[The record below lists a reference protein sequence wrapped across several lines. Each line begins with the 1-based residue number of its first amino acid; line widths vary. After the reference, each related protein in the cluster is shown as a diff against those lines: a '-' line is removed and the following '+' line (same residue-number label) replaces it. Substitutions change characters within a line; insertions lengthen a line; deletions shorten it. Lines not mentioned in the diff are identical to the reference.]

1 MLFDLLR
8 KRCLQ
13 DYAMFAQGDSSD
25 VTMAENPFA
34 SGASASA
41 EGEVD
46 EEELDVES

>member
-1 MLFDLLR
+1 MR

-13 DYAMFAQGDSSD
+13 DYAMFAQGDSSE
-25 VTMAENPFA
+25 VTVAENPFT

-46 EEELDVES
+46 GEELDVES

>member
-8 KRCLQ
+8 KRCLE
-13 DYAMFAQGDSSD
+13 DYAKFVQGDSSD
-25 VTMAENPFA
+25 VTMDENPFVG
-34 SGASASA
+34 GASTSA

>member
-1 MLFDLLR
+1 MLCLLR
-8 KRCLQ
+8 VIVL
-13 DYAMFAQGDSSD
+13 MLLH
-25 VTMAENPFA
+25 MAENPFA

>member
-1 MLFDLLR
+1 MR

-13 DYAMFAQGDSSD
+13 DYAMFAEGDSSE
-25 VTMAENPFA
+25 VTVAENPFA
-34 SGASASA
+34 SGANASA